1 MKDLKDHIT
10 ENSIEYVLVGDY
22 YIPQLELPTENRP
35 IGQWGRQRKN
45 YLRENRP
52 ALYNQLILTGKLQ
65 THLADVNEQAEERL
79 ERIID
84 QMAQAEGVTEELK
97 ARDQMEWVRQMNSI
111 HHRAEKPRSGST
123 FTTDLLLFIIR
134 PSMT

>member
-10 ENSIEYVLVGDY
+10 ENGIEYVLVGDY

-35 IGQWGRQRKN
+35 IGRWGRLRKN
-45 YLRENRP
+45 YLREHRP
-52 ALYNQLILTGKLQ
+52 VLYNQLILSGELQ

-79 ERIID
+79 DRIIN

-97 ARDQMEWVRQMNSI
+97 ARDQMEWVRQMDSI
-111 HHRAEKPRSGST
+111 RHRAEE
-123 FTTDLLLFIIR
+123 IIQAELIYG
-134 PSMT
+134 

>member
-10 ENSIEYVLVGDY
+10 ENGIDYVLVGDY

-35 IGQWGRQRKN
+35 IGRWGRQRKN
-45 YLRENRP
+45 FLREHRP
-52 ALYNQLILTGKLQ
+52 VLYNQLIFSGELW
-65 THLADVNEQAEERL
+65 THLADLNEQAEERL

-84 QMAQAEGVTEELK
+84 QMTQAEGVTEALK

-111 HHRAEKPRSGST
+111 RHRAEE
-123 FTTDLLLFIIR
+123 IIQAELIYD
-134 PSMT
+134 

>member
-10 ENSIEYVLVGDY
+10 ENGIDYVLVGDY

-35 IGQWGRQRKN
+35 IGRWGRLRKT
-45 YLRENRP
+45 YLRDHRP
-52 ALYNQLILTGKLQ
+52 VLYNQLILSGELQ

-84 QMAQAEGVTEELK
+84 QMTQVNTPGGMVHLDR
-97 ARDQMEWVRQMNSI
+97 ARG
-111 HHRAEKPRSGST
+111 A
-123 FTTDLLLFIIR
+123 
-134 PSMT
+134 